1 MDQVKIGKFITA
13 CRKAVGLTQA
23 QLAERLNI
31 TDRAVSKW
39 ERGLSLPDSSLMLP
53 LCDILGITVNDLLS
67 GERVTMENYN
77 KELENNLLE
86 MVRQKEEAD
95 KRLLRLEILV
105 GILCLLPLIAAV
117 IIATVVPMAEWLA
130 SVIVGAC
137 ILPLLVAAPFMLRI
151 EQTAG
156 YYVCRRCGHTY
167 VPRYQSVFWAMHTG
181 RTRYMRCPQCGKYA
195 WHKKVLRKE

>member
-1 MDQVKIGKFITA
+1 MDQGKIGKFIA
-13 CRKAVGLTQA
+13 GCRKKQGLTQM

-53 LCDILGITVNDLLS
+53 LCDILGITVNDLMS

-137 ILPLLVAAPFMLRI
+137 LLPLLVAAPFMLRI
-151 EQTAG
+151 EL
-156 YYVCRRCGHTY
+156 
-167 VPRYQSVFWAMHTG
+167 G
-181 RTRYMRCPQCGKYA
+181 RSGRQWIT
-195 WHKKVLRKE
+195 V

>member
-1 MDQVKIGKFITA
+1 MDQMKVGKFIAA
-13 CRKAVGLTQA
+13 CRKDVNLTQA
-23 QLAERLNI
+23 QLAEQLNI

-39 ERGLSLPDSSLMLP
+39 ERGLSLPDSSLMLT
-53 LCDILGITVNDLLS
+53 LCEILGITVNDLLS

-77 KELENNLLE
+77 KALEDNLLE
-86 MVRQKEEAD
+86 MVRQKEAAD
-95 KRLLRLEILV
+95 RRLLRMEILTGV
-105 GILCLLPLIAAV
+105 LCLLPLVAAV

-130 SVIVGAC
+130 SLIVGVC
-137 ILPLLVAAPFMLRI
+137 VLPLLIATPFMLRI

-181 RTRYMRCPQCGKYA
+181 RTRYMRCPQCGKCS
-195 WHKKVLRKE
+195 WQKKVLRKE